1 MVCLVLPSTSQRR
14 RPLLSTTSTTS
25 VYGIRSPLPL
35 LNGLISSSTAIWR
48 VTTCS
53 ASTLLSRVLVV
64 RSWLHLLLVSV
75 RTAAA
80 PSRFRQVIL
89 LQTIGLRSS
98 SSAYLIS
105 CLLEL
110 SSNSPSTTR
119 QALREA
125 PTRSVMLSLVSTST
139 MLAPVHLLP
148 PLSGRP
154 TPTKE
159 PFLHSVMVALAT
171 DSTRFS
177 RPSPSTSLR
186 TKWLLSSSSTT

>member
-139 MLAPVHLLP
+139 MLAPVLPLP
-148 PLSGRP
+148 PQNGRP

-171 DSTRFS
+171 DSTRSS
-177 RPSPSTSLR
+177 RPSHSTWPR
-186 TKWLLSSSSTT
+186 TVLLLSSSSTT